1 MMRKIITK
9 RLPSFYKGLRSFYV
23 DVPALRPGTV
33 GAYAFAVVSV
43 AVATAMRVAV
53 DPYVVGA
60 QFITFFPAIVIT
72 TVISGFGAGFFCAV
86 LSTAAADF
94 FVLEP
99 RWSFV
104 PATSADLVDLLL
116 FGPLASYL
124 VIVITRMRFAI
135 EREQEE
141 RAWRASKDRLQSA
154 LDAAKLGSWQYDPL
168 RRVFSWDAR
177 GKEIFAVAENVAT
190 VEKFMSWVHPDDA
203 EGVWAAFRA
212 ALDPVQP
219 ERSATQFRVR
229 RGDGKVRW
237 VETQG
242 LARLEG
248 TGRERRVVSFIGTV
262 QDITERR
269 EREQKEH
276 LLMREINHRA
286 KNMLCVV
293 HSIAHQT
300 AAQNPEDF
308 IERFSQ
314 RIQALSA
321 NQDLLVRNSWDG
333 VQIQDLVRAQL
344 APFTDLIGSRIA
356 VDGPNLHL
364 RVASAQALGLALHE
378 LATNAGK
385 YGALSVITGRL
396 YISWGADDDI
406 FIMSWTE
413 RNGPPVSAPKR
424 CGFGTIAIQAMTES
438 SMGGPVYL
446 NYAPSGLSWRLACP
460 AVNALESGNV
470 GQIFSD
476 EGATSRR
483 FLRG

>member
-1 MMRKIITK
+1 
-9 RLPSFYKGLRSFYV
+9 
-23 DVPALRPGTV
+23 
-33 GAYAFAVVSV
+33 
-43 AVATAMRVAV
+43 
-53 DPYVVGA
+53 
-60 QFITFFPAIVIT
+60 
-72 TVISGFGAGFFCAV
+72 
-86 LSTAAADF
+86 
-94 FVLEP
+94 
-99 RWSFV
+99 
-104 PATSADLVDLLL
+104 
-116 FGPLASYL
+116 
-124 VIVITRMRFAI
+124 
-135 EREQEE
+135 
-141 RAWRASKDRLQSA
+141 
-154 LDAAKLGSWQYDPL
+154 
-168 RRVFSWDAR
+168 
-177 GKEIFAVAENVAT
+177 
-190 VEKFMSWVHPDDA
+190 
-203 EGVWAAFRA
+203 
-212 ALDPVQP
+212 
-219 ERSATQFRVR
+219 
-229 RGDGKVRW
+229 
-237 VETQG
+237 
-242 LARLEG
+242 
-248 TGRERRVVSFIGTV
+248 
-262 QDITERR
+262 
-269 EREQKEH
+269 
-276 LLMREINHRA
+276 
-286 KNMLCVV
+286 V

-356 VDGPNLHL
+356 VDGPKLHL
-364 RVASAQALGLALHE
+364 TVASAQALGLALHE

-424 CGFGTIAIQAMTES
+424 CGFGTIVIQAMTES

-460 AVNALESGNV
+460 AVNALEPGNV

-483 FLRG
+483 FSPG